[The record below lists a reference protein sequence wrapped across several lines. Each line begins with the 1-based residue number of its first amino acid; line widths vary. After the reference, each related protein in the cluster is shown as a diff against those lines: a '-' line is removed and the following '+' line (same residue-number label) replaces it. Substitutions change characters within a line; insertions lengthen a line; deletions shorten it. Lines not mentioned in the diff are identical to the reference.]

1 MAADEP
7 SSGDELDESGDE
19 KAKPKV
25 VDHGLIDHLKQTPEG
40 EWLYGS
46 KGDREGD
53 REGKEY
59 EHY

>member
-40 EWLYGS
+40 E
-46 KGDREGD
+46 
-53 REGKEY
+53 
-59 EHY
+59 